1 MNHRFRA
8 STLFGRTALAFTLAF
23 LIFSLFSLSLFI
35 YFVTLPLTKRVADDL
50 SSMAVLSAQ
59 IWVELPPG
67 TRPDFE
73 REMREHH
80 QFLIGLAD
88 SSLSVDVSPEF
99 YENYFIQSL
108 NGRTGKS
115 HTLLFDN
122 VMPEWRW
129 VDIPMGGRIIRA
141 GFNQKRFTT
150 QIPLTMIVMVVAGT
164 LIAVITSLVIVR
176 RVTHPLAALVRA
188 TTRVGAGRRGAPLE
202 EKGAEELV
210 ELTRNFN
217 RMEEQL
223 QMLMENRTTLLAGIS
238 HDLRTPIARMQLEL
252 ELLEENPDR
261 EMVQDMRDDLVEMNE
276 IITATLQ
283 LSKGLTQEASQPT
296 DLCREIIELTAEYE
310 RHGNEIE
317 SECQER
323 LTYNVPLSTFRR
335 VLHNLIDN
343 AIRYSGAKPVRI
355 TCITQVDQVCIE
367 VIDQGPGIP
376 VDQRRAVFQPFKRL
390 EGSRNR
396 TSGGS
401 GLGLAIVDQLCR
413 MNDWRVEL
421 DQTEAGGTVARLKLP
436 IDTPQSE

>member
-1 MNHRFRA
+1 MNLRFRA
-8 STLFGRTALAFTLAF
+8 STLFGRTALAFILAF

-73 REMREHH
+73 REMRERH
-80 QFLIGLAD
+80 QLLIGLAE
-88 SSLSVDVSPEF
+88 SPLTVDTSPTF
-99 YENYFIQSL
+99 YEDYFIQSL
-108 NGRTGKS
+108 KVRTGRY
-115 HTLLFDN
+115 HRLLLDS

-129 VDIPMGGRIIRA
+129 VDIPMGGRTIRV
-141 GFNQKRFTT
+141 GFNRERFTT
-150 QIPLTMIVMVVAGT
+150 QIPLTMIFMVVAGT

-176 RVTHPLAALVRA
+176 RVTHPLAALVKA
-188 TTRVGAGRRGAPLE
+188 TTRVGEGRRGAPLE

-210 ELTRNFN
+210 ELARNFN

-238 HDLRTPIARMQLEL
+238 HDLRTPISRMQLEL

-261 EMVQDMRDDLVEMNE
+261 DMVQDMRDDLAEMNE

-283 LSKGLTQEASQPT
+283 LSKGLTAEASQPA
-296 DLCREIIELTAEYE
+296 DLCREIDELAAEYE
-310 RHGNEIE
+310 KDGNEID
-317 SECQER
+317 CYCPER
-323 LTYNVPLSTFRR
+323 ITHTVPLSAFRR
-335 VLHNLIDN
+335 VLNNLIDN
-343 AIRYSGAKPVRI
+343 AIRYSDAKPVRI
-355 TCITQVDQVCIE
+355 TCTTHANQVCID

-396 TSGGS
+396 ASGGS

-436 IDTPQSE
+436 INTTQSD